1 MSSSSNRSLKGLD
14 STSASGSASR
24 RDMASL
30 PYRVDRIE
38 KDAASDAV
46 ANKSVINSMSFML
59 VLRYSRIVFW

>member
-1 MSSSSNRSLKGLD
+1 MSSSSNRSLRGPD

-24 RDMASL
+24 REMASL
-30 PYRVDRIE
+30 LYRVDRIE
-38 KDAASDAV
+38 KGAASDAV